1 MPVTKSRNGMHE
13 MLSMDPSNTTRFL
26 FGDDE
31 PAATSSDNEYLQ
43 MNTTDDKFP
52 ILVRR
57 EDYPGGSVS
66 LLNPSLE
73 ILLTAR
79 RNLPLPMQ
87 VLTFLPLPL
96 KPMAGRAH
104 LLLTA
109 ILSLSRA
116 IV

>member
-31 PAATSSDNEYLQ
+31 SGTTSSDNEYLQ
-43 MNTTDDKFP
+43 MNDDKFP

-66 LLNPSLE
+66 L
-73 ILLTAR
+73 
-79 RNLPLPMQ
+79 
-87 VLTFLPLPL
+87 
-96 KPMAGRAH
+96 
-104 LLLTA
+104 
-109 ILSLSRA
+109 
-116 IV
+116 

>member
-31 PAATSSDNEYLQ
+31 QGATSSDNEYLS

-57 EDYPGGSVS
+57 EEYPGGSVS
-66 LLNPSLE
+66 LLSPCMR

-79 RNLPLPMQ
+79 RNLPLLMLA
-87 VLTFLPLPL
+87 LT
-96 KPMAGRAH
+96 
-104 LLLTA
+104 
-109 ILSLSRA
+109 
-116 IV
+116 

>member
-31 PAATSSDNEYLQ
+31 QGATSSDNEYLS

-57 EDYPGGSVS
+57 EEYPGGSVS
-66 LLNPSLE
+66 LLSPSCMR

-79 RNLPLPMQ
+79 RNLPLLMLA
-87 VLTFLPLPL
+87 LT
-96 KPMAGRAH
+96 
-104 LLLTA
+104 
-109 ILSLSRA
+109 
-116 IV
+116 